1 LVVKD
6 KIEAN
11 KKVAISWLLHT
22 LSQPQADGNGL
33 VSLERNGINLSIKPI
48 TGLPLD
54 CRISDKFAVDINEG
68 VPQEYHVSMPQ
79 QYHLQWDT
87 SPAESHD
94 IVVAFYIDGADVD
107 IRDLLG

>member
-1 LVVKD
+1 MKVYWLLRIE
-6 KIEAN
+6 IEAN

-68 VPQEYHVSMPQ
+68 VPPGISCLHAAAV
-79 QYHLQWDT
+79 
-87 SPAESHD
+87 SPA
-94 IVVAFYIDGADVD
+94 VGCFTC
-107 IRDLLG
+107 